1 MPGGLGRFHTPPCLV
16 ASAGSTPAT
25 GRAAAP
31 AASLQQPASSTP
43 PPPPRSPRLPGRMA
57 AATIAATPPLSG
69 GAALATRTCRPGPGA
84 AAPLRA
90 GGRAGAR
97 STRRWRRSRK
107 RRRPRPRPCGARA
120 LRPRHEP
127 AAGPAGAD
135 LRPLGDEGAPRH
147 RRLRQRHPLAQQGR
161 RRPAPP
167 PLTHTQTPRPGPGAR
182 AQPSPCCVRRRPA
195 SRWPSSSAARS

>member
-43 PPPPRSPRLPGRMA
+43 PPPPLTPTTRQDGGRHHRGDAAALRRSGLGDAHLPAWPGRRG
-57 AATIAATPPLSG
+57 SFK
-69 GAALATRTCRPGPGA
+69 
-84 AAPLRA
+84 